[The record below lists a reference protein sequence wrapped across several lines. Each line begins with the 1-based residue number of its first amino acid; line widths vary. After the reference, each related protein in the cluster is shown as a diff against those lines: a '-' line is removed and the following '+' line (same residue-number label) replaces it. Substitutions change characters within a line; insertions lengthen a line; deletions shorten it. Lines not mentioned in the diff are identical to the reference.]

1 MRLEIM
7 NQNIHTPEGVR
18 DIYGREYAARLDLCQ
33 RIRAVFH
40 QFGYQDISTPSFEF
54 LDIFGQEKGSV
65 ATREMFKFTDR
76 QGEILALRP
85 DMTPAIARCAVKYF
99 GEDPFPIRLCY
110 IGNAYI
116 NRTSLQGR
124 LSEFTQAG
132 VECIGEDSVQSD
144 GEILAMTIRSLLAC
158 GLTEFHLGVSH
169 AGFLKGLLQAA
180 ALPQK
185 EEEKVKLLLANRNF
199 FQLQEKL
206 EENGCS
212 SSIQEAFGH
221 LPEWFG
227 TAKEIRDVF
236 GSLSQPDILAAIN
249 QMEELEE
256 ILSLYGLA
264 HYISF
269 DLGMTA
275 QYAYYNGIIFRGY
288 TYGLGEPIVT
298 GGRYDHL
305 IEQFGRQ
312 SAAVGF
318 AILVDGVMEALARQ
332 HKRDNDCW
340 LDLLLL
346 YEERETKQAI
356 KEATKLREE
365 GRKVTLQQVK
375 ISLQDSENCA
385 ILIEKGKQAG
395 YEEVRMIRREDTR
408 QEADI

>member
-185 EEEKVKLLLANRNF
+185 E
-199 FQLQEKL
+199 
-206 EENGCS
+206 
-212 SSIQEAFGH
+212 
-221 LPEWFG
+221 
-227 TAKEIRDVF
+227 VF

-346 YEERETKQAI
+346 YEEKETKQAI

-408 QEADI
+408 QEADV